1 MNTYL
6 VAHYGKVVP
15 TFSHAA
21 TLDEAR
27 AFTVALLNSRT
38 CGADDI
44 ISIVNVADDAIVYYG
59 KRDELIATFN
69 TNTIPATAP
78 ASSWS
83 FSLKPILN
91 WIGMKLVGPSVG

>member
-6 VAHYGKVVP
+6 VAHYGKMVP
-15 TFSHAA
+15 TFSQVK

-27 AFTVALLNSRT
+27 SYTTALLNSRT
-38 CGADDI
+38 CGPDDI
-44 ISIVNVADDAIVYYG
+44 ISVVNVADDAIVYYG
-59 KRDELIATFN
+59 KRDELMAAFN
-69 TNTIPATAP
+69 IITNPATAP
-78 ASSWS
+78 VSSWS